1 VEDAKV
7 EDAEVE
13 DAEVEDAEMEDVAW
27 PLHAEK
33 QPTSYT

>member
-1 VEDAKV
+1 VEDAKA